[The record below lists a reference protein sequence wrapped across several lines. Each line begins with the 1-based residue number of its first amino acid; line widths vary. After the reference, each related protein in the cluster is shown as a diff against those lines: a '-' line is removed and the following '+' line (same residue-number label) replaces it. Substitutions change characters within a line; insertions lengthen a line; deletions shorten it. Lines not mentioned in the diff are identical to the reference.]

1 MGKENYTPWDIAEFL
16 AGVDDEVIIEYLI
29 DALEENDPE
38 FFAQAVGNVARAK
51 SMTAVAQETK
61 FGLPSL
67 YKALSVERDP
77 KIGTVM
83 KALAALDIRLTV
95 APKRV

>member
-1 MGKENYTPWDIAEFL
+1 MGKENYTPWDTAEFL

-38 FFAQAVGNVARAK
+38 FFAQAVSNVARAK
-51 SMTAVAQETK
+51 GMTAVAQETK
-61 FGLPSL
+61 FGSPSL
-67 YKALSVERDP
+67 YKALSEERDP